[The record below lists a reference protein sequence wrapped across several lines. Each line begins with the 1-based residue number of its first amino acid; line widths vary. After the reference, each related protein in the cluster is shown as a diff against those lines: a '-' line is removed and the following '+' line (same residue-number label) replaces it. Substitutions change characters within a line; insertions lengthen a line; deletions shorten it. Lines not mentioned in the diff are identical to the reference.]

1 MLPNLNLIHLAIQF
15 SFLFLLHKRKTN
27 NKKTSIMTLRQSI
40 EFNGALMD
48 NLAILNLNAA

>member
-15 SFLFLLHKRKTN
+15 SFLFLLRKTN
-27 NKKTSIMTLRQSI
+27 NKNTSIMTLRQSI

>member
-40 EFNGALMD
+40 EFNDALMD
-48 NLAILNLNAA
+48 NLPILNLNAA